1 MYIKQILLR
10 NYRIYYGENSL
21 EFPKNDDKNVFIVSG
36 NNGFGKT
43 TLLTSLVWGLY
54 GKLMVDVDDKFRREI
69 YDAGGYK
76 KYAASTFNRLAR
88 SKYDQFNNEY
98 SQNNINEIKNKNI
111 VKYDELINN
120 AKLLRTY
127 SVSILITDLKI
138 PALPC
143 NNIRIIRTFDLDKND
158 DTVQILIDGQENE
171 LTKEVGDEIF
181 INDFILPKEIAKFFF
196 FDAEKIVSLAEIKS
210 LEDKRNLS
218 QAYSE
223 VLGIKK
229 YEDLKTNLEDLRI
242 RFRRNSASDKDKVK
256 HNELQKETEQ
266 LKKLVTHNLEQ
277 LKHWEGEKE
286 VNRQLS
292 EQLQEKLIREGNA
305 LTVNEL
311 TDLKHIREKLT
322 QEANTT
328 RNKIKDLLDIAPF
341 AISGH
346 LFMKVKVQH
355 EREQDKKSANPILY
369 KKKFEKIKG
378 DLIKS
383 LKTKNL
389 RVELTKQILKAFEV
403 SFTKHLI
410 RNEETDKFKVL
421 LAFEDKEANEFEA
434 IYNNLKYSFSHIFKH
449 LIKDYKTNRINFSKI
464 IRKITSAETKENDML
479 VREIRINKLEVDD
492 KLIEIENKL
501 NAINQEIGGIQ
512 RETAIKSKVIA
523 ELGKKVDLEES
534 DRIKDETAKRLIDK
548 LDLFISKFKSEKKNS
563 LESRIK
569 KELNLLMHK
578 KNFINSVEVVIDG
591 EIIDINLFDK
601 RNQLIQKE
609 SLSKGEQQLYAT
621 SLLKALVDESNI
633 KFPVFIDSPLQ
644 KFDKKHS
651 INIIKDFYPKISN
664 QVVLFPLLEKEL
676 SESEFDTLLP
686 KVNKAYLIRNIGE
699 DHSSFEEIQPKQ
711 LFKMYK
717 KDFEYVYHN

>member
-1 MYIKQILLR
+1 MYIKQIALR
-10 NYRIYYGENSL
+10 NYRIYHGENKL
-21 EFPKNDDKNVFIVSG
+21 EFPKNDAKNVFIVSG

-76 KYAASTFNRLAR
+76 KYAAGTFNRLTK
-88 SKYDQFNNEY
+88 SKYNQFTNEY
-98 SQNNINEIKNKNI
+98 PETRFNEIKNKNI
-111 VKYDELINN
+111 VKYDELVNK

-127 SVSILITDLKI
+127 SVSILITDLNI
-138 PALPC
+138 PSLPC
-143 NNIRIIRTFDLDKND
+143 NDIEVIRTFDLEKND

-171 LTKEVGDEIF
+171 LTKEVGDEMF

-210 LEDKRNLS
+210 LEDKKSLS
-218 QAYSE
+218 KAYSE

-242 RFRRNSASDKDKVK
+242 RFRRNSASDKDKIK
-256 HNELQKETEQ
+256 LNELQKETEQ
-266 LKKLVTHNLEQ
+266 LKKLINHNNEQ
-277 LKHWEGEKE
+277 LTHWVGEKDI
-286 VNRQLS
+286 NRLLS

-311 TDLKHIREKLT
+311 TDFKKIREKLSS
-322 QEANTT
+322 ESNTI

-341 AISGH
+341 AISGQ
-346 LFMKVKVQH
+346 LFMDVKAQH
-355 EREQDKKSANPILY
+355 EKEQEKKSANPTLY
-369 KKKFEKIKG
+369 RKKFEKINS

-383 LKTKNL
+383 FKSQNAKS
-389 RVELTKQILKAFEV
+389 ELTKQILKAFED
-403 SFTKHLI
+403 SFSKHFI
-410 RNEETDKFKVL
+410 GNQETGNFKVL
-421 LAFEDKEANEFEA
+421 LAFEDKEANEFDA
-434 IYNNLKYSFSHIFKH
+434 IYNNLKYSFSLIFKQ
-449 LIKDYKTNRINFSKI
+449 LIKDYKNNRIFFNKI
-464 IRKITSAETKENDML
+464 IRKISSAETKENDML
-479 VREIRINKLEVDD
+479 IKEIRISKTEVDE
-492 KLIEIENKL
+492 KLIEIETKL
-501 NAINQEIGGIQ
+501 NLINQEIGGLHKEI
-512 RETAIKSKVIA
+512 TIKSRIIA
-523 ELGKKVDLEES
+523 ELGKKVDLEEG
-534 DRIKDETAKRLIDK
+534 DKLKDETAKRLIEE
-548 LDLFISKFKSEKKNS
+548 LDQFISKFKSEKKSS
-563 LESRIK
+563 LQTRIK

-578 KNFINSVEVVIDG
+578 KDFINRVEVLIDG

-633 KFPVFIDSPLQ
+633 NFPVFIDSPLQ

-651 INIIKDFYPKISN
+651 INIIKDFYPNISN

-676 SESEFDTLLP
+676 SESEFETLLP
-686 KVNKAYLIRNIGE
+686 KVNKAYLIRNVSE
-699 DHSSFEEIQPKQ
+699 DHSSFEEILPKQ

-717 KDFEYVYHN
+717 KDFDYVYND